1 MLIDCDTC
9 VARGLACA
17 DCVVTVL
24 LHNPPQPV
32 DLDDDEQAAIEQLA
46 DAGLVPP
53 LRLVPQLPVEPAGPA
68 VHPPKHRRPE
78 AAAG

>member
-9 VARGLACA
+9 VARGLACT

-24 LHNPPQPV
+24 LGNPPQPV

-53 LRLVPQLPVEPAGPA
+53 LRLVPQLPVAPGAPP
-68 VHPPKHRRPE
+68 VHPPGHRRPRT
-78 AAAG
+78 AAG